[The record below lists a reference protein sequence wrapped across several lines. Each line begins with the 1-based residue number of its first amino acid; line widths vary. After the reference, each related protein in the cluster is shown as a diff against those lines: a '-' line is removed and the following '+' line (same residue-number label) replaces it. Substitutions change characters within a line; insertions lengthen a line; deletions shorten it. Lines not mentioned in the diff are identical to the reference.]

1 MENSDLLRIFSECI
15 TNSEKKKK
23 GQLILERL
31 SSQVLMSY
39 HRSKCG

>member
-15 TNSEKKKK
+15 TNSEKKK

>member
-1 MENSDLLRIFSECI
+1 MENSDLLRIFSERI
-15 TNSEKKKK
+15 TNSEKKK